1 MSSESVSGNVRK
13 ILSVFPKP
21 YAYRHPALDIYI
33 ALQNPR
39 SGTSLLRLSK
49 FRMKLWQT
57 VKEKLTLTLEEENK
71 QVDEKGVKGEDIK
84 LILMQN
90 VNGRKAHSDVTEGY
104 ETMSDINTWT
114 CGFFLESPMSNCHL
128 DRVRCSVSKSF

>member
-1 MSSESVSGNVRK
+1 MPSKSISGNLRK

-21 YAYRHPALDIYI
+21 YACRHPALDIYI

-39 SGTSLLRLSK
+39 SGTSLLRISK

-57 VKEKLTLTLEEENK
+57 FKEKLTLTLQEKEGKE

-84 LILMQN
+84 LILM
-90 VNGRKAHSDVTEGY
+90 
-104 ETMSDINTWT
+104 
-114 CGFFLESPMSNCHL
+114 
-128 DRVRCSVSKSF
+128 